1 MVKNIENTTVY
12 NRLISDENIYL
23 AIYSLDSYIFNKEL
37 LSIDDKKL
45 LNQLRDKFDESKIRD
60 VIYDVRAVL
69 KELVLDKNRFIEAMV
84 YFKPKKY
91 DKDNRK
97 MIFRPLHTTS
107 IIYQIASVSILNMFV
122 YEPNDGDDELT
133 LSNISRLI
141 PENFYG
147 NRVSTRPEV
156 LFKPWKTQYKTY
168 SQKANDL
175 FKNYHETH
183 EYNFEVD
190 LDLKNFFPSVSIP
203 MVYNQVLHLL
213 PVNLSEE
220 EEIVYKIL
228 LIKLLTCKVVNLDE
242 NTCELYYE
250 NSWRENQ
257 TNFALGIAQGLPQ
270 SYFLGNICMIE
281 IAKIFEKNFPG
292 KSLFYVDDSVIFCND
307 IKSDEDFQ
315 RRLDNINVEI
325 KKLVSEENQNIDD
338 FFRMYNDELINFIR
352 DHEQT
357 IEVYGMNEKSTYS
370 NIRKANHGE
379 IYLRSIS
386 REVSQIGM
394 DFYSNYSDSEEE
406 NLAQKMSVL
415 MEAVSKEIIRV
426 KKELDEEIFNTS
438 KENVE
443 AYLKKLPRYY
453 KFFKYRKLKMEVQTK
468 NKGLSISDAS
478 ILVPV
483 DDKDFLEKFAEVFKQ
498 DIWSAYISLGIRS
511 LGEKEVKWLKKYI
524 KQVNEKL
531 FKSQNAKSS
540 YIAAAFSEFIN
551 NKESDEKPQNPY
563 ESLEKLIYKMFSKY
577 RQVNGTALESILNEV
592 LEYQWEKLLSDTR
605 IFSEEFLKQIR
616 IVDRNTSEM
625 KRMVLNA
632 IYSYLFNVQMNDQMI
647 LTKNSRKPLIYGE
660 LRVLALI
667 RNTLFDKNIYQKIP
681 EIWKDEENLL
691 KMDYAILEVL
701 DVFRS
706 YVRSPMQI
714 DHLIKIHQY
723 TCDVW
728 KNGSKY
734 LYFYTL
740 HNQEHAI
747 DLIKNIVKLI
757 KAIDYLQISSTD
769 FYIVFV
775 ACYLHDISMVKIPSS
790 ELFLLDNEKS
800 DEISTEYL
808 ERVRQEDNRDVK
820 EVKKMLLDFYKKI
833 DIFYENQIRGTHA
846 SESAKEIRKR
856 GDLKFLEECL
866 REKVAEIAFAHGQST
881 DDIYKAKSN
890 AKNSLIS
897 TKFDKILL
905 RLADVLDMSNYRVS
919 KPILN
924 HNVDQMSEMSAFHW
938 ISHLMTKGYTLQTEY
953 TILDGGRSVLESKRI
968 EEKLI
973 FKIDVEISQLSQV
986 KNEKGC
992 RYGKLDRETISDK
1005 GFTIRCAE
1013 SCDGHNCNFL
1023 CKWFMKKNE
1032 YLIEE
1037 LAALKSYLNR
1047 TPDNY
1052 FKTDIEV
1059 KICIVN
1065 KTKVDAR
1072 QFEILNANI

>member
-1 MVKNIENTTVY
+1 
-12 NRLISDENIYL
+12 
-23 AIYSLDSYIFNKEL
+23 
-37 LSIDDKKL
+37 
-45 LNQLRDKFDESKIRD
+45 
-60 VIYDVRAVL
+60 
-69 KELVLDKNRFIEAMV
+69 
-84 YFKPKKY
+84 
-91 DKDNRK
+91 
-97 MIFRPLHTTS
+97 
-107 IIYQIASVSILNMFV
+107 
-122 YEPNDGDDELT
+122 
-133 LSNISRLI
+133 
-141 PENFYG
+141 
-147 NRVSTRPEV
+147 
-156 LFKPWKTQYKTY
+156 
-168 SQKANDL
+168 
-175 FKNYHETH
+175 
-183 EYNFEVD
+183 
-190 LDLKNFFPSVSIP
+190 
-203 MVYNQVLHLL
+203 
-213 PVNLSEE
+213 
-220 EEIVYKIL
+220 
-228 LIKLLTCKVVNLDE
+228 
-242 NTCELYYE
+242 
-250 NSWRENQ
+250 
-257 TNFALGIAQGLPQ
+257 
-270 SYFLGNICMIE
+270 
-281 IAKIFEKNFPG
+281 
-292 KSLFYVDDSVIFCND
+292 
-307 IKSDEDFQ
+307 
-315 RRLDNINVEI
+315 
-325 KKLVSEENQNIDD
+325 
-338 FFRMYNDELINFIR
+338 MYNDELINFIR

-415 MEAVSKEIIRV
+415 MVAVSKEIIRV

-790 ELFLLDNEKS
+790 ELFLLDNEKL

-953 TILDGGRSVLESKRI
+953 TILDGGRSVLESKKI